1 MNKKK
6 QLLVTSIVF
15 TLFVLLVGCQSNKK
29 AVGNPPVTMKTVTQ
43 NSKQD
48 LATFE
53 FQVPEGWASNP
64 KYDLSVIAYPK
75 EAVNKKFEAEED
87 FLPYTV
93 SIGNYYYSAIA
104 ISEKDKQMY
113 KDLFAGKTSAY
124 EEHMRQ
130 SFANAASILNSNS
143 SGQANVPSVDFKYEH
158 YEGTYGKITEVQYSY
173 VYDGK
178 KTHIVQCFREDI
190 PYLVTGALDDSV
202 ELSSGKIALWVANS
216 LKVTEHFTIENG
228 TIQKRLVSKTS
239 YLLLIKY

>member
-29 AVGNPPVTMKTVTQ
+29 VVGNPPVTMKTVTQ

-53 FQVPEGWASNP
+53 FQVPEGWASSP
-64 KYDLSVIAYPK
+64 KYNLSVIAYPK

-87 FLPYTV
+87 SLPYTV
-93 SIGNYYYSAIA
+93 GIGNYYYSAIA

-124 EEHMRQ
+124 EEHMRN
-130 SFANAASILNSNS
+130 SFANSASMLNSNS
-143 SGQANVPSVDFKYEH
+143 SGQVNVPNVDFKYEH
-158 YEGTYGKITEVQYSY
+158 FDGTYGKITEVQYSY
-173 VYDGK
+173 TLDGK
-178 KTHIVQCFREDI
+178 KAHVVQCFREDI
-190 PYLVTGALDDSV
+190 PYLVTGTFDNSV
-202 ELSSGKIALWVANS
+202 DLSSGKIALWVADT
-216 LKVTEHFTIENG
+216 LKVKEHFTIKNN
-228 TIQKRLVSKTS
+228 IMQKEG
-239 YLLLIKY
+239 